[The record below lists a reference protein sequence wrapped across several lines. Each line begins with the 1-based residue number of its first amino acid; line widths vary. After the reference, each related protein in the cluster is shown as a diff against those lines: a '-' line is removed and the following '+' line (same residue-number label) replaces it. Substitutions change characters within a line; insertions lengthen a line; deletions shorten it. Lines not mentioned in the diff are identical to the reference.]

1 MKNIVYKYINFS
13 ITRKS
18 IMIRKSLLFL
28 VLPLALIS
36 GSSKGK
42 MSDEEWLGIGTTIE
56 PPIQTLNTTVRKR
69 ARLSEDNSIQVSS
82 KASDINVESDNEW
95 QEIKTQLQTPTI
107 VNSNAITCE
116 GVEEKGIEGLS
127 LAQALDIMRNNNLE
141 IKISKFNEQMKAF
154 ENKIANGYQYGKV
167 DVTFQAARSNDAGN
181 VFGFKL
187 KSREATF
194 GDFGAEEF
202 MNNMGAA
209 QEGDMVAA
217 GRMYNDPPDKL
228 NNPGT
233 RNHFQTTLNYLVP
246 IYTGGKLDQYDKIT
260 KAMHH
265 MSKLDTSKIFTEKN
279 FQVVKTFFDISLV
292 DNYLI
297 NLTNIITNIDRLQ
310 EIVSAM
316 KEEGYAK
323 NLDELEVAAR
333 KSEAVSMLNQATYNK
348 HLAYHYLSFLLNQD
362 VKSITIK
369 SEKAPMPKVNEETIY
384 NNNVDIRKAEL
395 GLDITKM
402 AIELQE
408 ANYLPQIGAMAEYGS
423 ADNNPFNNFLDKD
436 FYTIGLQAQWN
447 IYNGG
452 IDKNNIE
459 KSKIESMKVQE
470 QVNLAKQGIR
480 LQVRKFITEIK
491 GKDAQIESLET
502 QLRFA
507 SKVYETYQE
516 RYKEGLSSI
525 SEVLIKQSK
534 ELEILLKLLTEKN
547 SRNAKVFEL
556 DSIIDKGDKV

>member
-1 MKNIVYKYINFS
+1 
-13 ITRKS
+13 
-18 IMIRKSLLFL
+18 MIKQSLVLL
-28 VLPLALIS
+28 MLPLAVMAD
-36 GSSKGK
+36 SSNDR
-42 MSDEEWLGIGTTIE
+42 MSDEEWLGIANSAPSSNATPSIADK
-56 PPIQTLNTTVRKR
+56 PRR
-69 ARLSEDNSIQVSS
+69 ARLSEDTSIEEYS
-82 KASDINVESDNEW
+82 KVSDINIESDNEW
-95 QEIKTQLQTPTI
+95 QEIKNQLQSPTI
-107 VNSNAITCE
+107 VSSSTIVCDTS
-116 GVEEKGIEGLS
+116 EKRGIEGLS
-127 LAQALDIMRNNNLE
+127 LSQALDIMKNNNLE

-154 ENKIANGYQYGKV
+154 ENKIANGHRYGKA
-167 DVTFQAARSNDAGN
+167 DITFQAARSNDPGN
-181 VFGFKL
+181 IFGFKL

-209 QEGDMVAA
+209 QQGDTAAA
-217 GRMYNDPPDKL
+217 GRMYTNPPDRL

-292 DNYLI
+292 DNYI
-297 NLTNIITNIDRLQ
+297 TNLSNIISNIDRLQ

-333 KSEAVSMLNQATYNK
+333 KAEAVSMLNQASYNK

-362 VKSITIK
+362 VKSINIK
-369 SEKAPMPKVNEETIY
+369 SEKAPMPIVNEDKIY
-384 NNNVDIRKAEL
+384 NNNIDIRKAEL

-402 AIELQE
+402 AIKLQE

-423 ADNNPFNNFLDKD
+423 ADNNPFNDFFDKD
-436 FYTIGLQAQWN
+436 FYTVGLQAQWN

-452 IDKNNIE
+452 MDKNNIE

-491 GKDAQIESLET
+491 SEDAQIESLET

-507 SKVYETYQE
+507 TKVYETYQE

-525 SEVLIKQSK
+525 SDVLIKQSK
-534 ELEILLKLLTEKN
+534 ELEILLKLLTQKN
-547 SRNAKVFEL
+547 RRNAKIFEL
-556 DSIIDKGDKV
+556 DSIIDKGKNI

>member
-1 MKNIVYKYINFS
+1 
-13 ITRKS
+13 
-18 IMIRKSLLFL
+18 MIKQSLVLL
-28 VLPLALIS
+28 MLPLAVMAD
-36 GSSKGK
+36 SSNDK
-42 MSDEEWLGIGTTIE
+42 MSDEEWLGIANSAPSVNLSPSIDTS
-56 PPIQTLNTTVRKR
+56 PKR
-69 ARLSEDNSIQVSS
+69 ARLSEDTYIQEHS
-82 KASDINVESDNEW
+82 KVSDISIEADREW
-95 QEIKTQLQTPTI
+95 QEIKNQLQSPTI
-107 VNSNAITCE
+107 IGSNTISCDTS
-116 GVEEKGIEGLS
+116 EKRGIEGLS
-127 LAQALDIMRNNNLE
+127 LPQALDIMKNNNLE

-154 ENKIANGYQYGKV
+154 ENKIANGYRYGKL

-209 QEGDMVAA
+209 QQGDMAAA
-217 GRMYNDPPDKL
+217 GRMYTDPPDKL
-228 NNPGT
+228 NNPKT

-260 KAMHH
+260 KAMHR

-292 DNYLI
+292 DNYI
-297 NLTNIITNIDRLQ
+297 TNLSNIISNIDRLQ
-310 EIVSAM
+310 EIVSSM
-316 KEEGYAK
+316 KEEGYTK

-333 KSEAVSMLNQATYNK
+333 KSEAVSMLNQASYNK

-362 VKSITIK
+362 VKSINIK
-369 SEKAPMPKVNEETIY
+369 SEKAPMPIVNEDKIY
-384 NNNVDIRKAEL
+384 NNNIDIRKAEL

-402 AIELQE
+402 AIKLQE
-408 ANYLPQIGAMAEYGS
+408 ANYLPEIGAMAEYGS
-423 ADNNPFNNFLDKD
+423 ADNNPFNNFFDKD

-452 IDKNNIE
+452 IDKNSIE

-480 LQVRKFITEIK
+480 LQVRKFVTEIK
-491 GKDAQIESLET
+491 SEDEQIRNLET
-502 QLRFA
+502 QLLFA
-507 SKVYETYQE
+507 TKVYETYQE

-525 SEVLIKQSK
+525 SDVLIKQSK

-547 SRNAKVFEL
+547 ERNTKIFEL
-556 DSIIDKGDKV
+556 NSIIDKGENI

>member
-1 MKNIVYKYINFS
+1 
-13 ITRKS
+13 
-18 IMIRKSLLFL
+18 
-28 VLPLALIS
+28 
-36 GSSKGK
+36 
-42 MSDEEWLGIGTTIE
+42 
-56 PPIQTLNTTVRKR
+56 
-69 ARLSEDNSIQVSS
+69 
-82 KASDINVESDNEW
+82 
-95 QEIKTQLQTPTI
+95 
-107 VNSNAITCE
+107 
-116 GVEEKGIEGLS
+116 
-127 LAQALDIMRNNNLE
+127 ALDIMKNNNLE

-154 ENKIANGYQYGKV
+154 ENKIANGYRYGKL

-209 QEGDMVAA
+209 QQGDMAAA
-217 GRMYNDPPDKL
+217 GRMYTDPPDKL
-228 NNPGT
+228 NNPKT

-260 KAMHH
+260 KAMHR

-292 DNYLI
+292 DNYI
-297 NLTNIITNIDRLQ
+297 TNLSNIISNIDRLQ
-310 EIVSAM
+310 EIVSSM
-316 KEEGYAK
+316 KEEGYTK

-333 KSEAVSMLNQATYNK
+333 KSEAVSMLNQASYNK

-362 VKSITIK
+362 VKSINIK
-369 SEKAPMPKVNEETIY
+369 SEKAPMPIVNEDKIY
-384 NNNVDIRKAEL
+384 NNNIDIRKAEL

-402 AIELQE
+402 AIKLQE
-408 ANYLPQIGAMAEYGS
+408 ANYLPEIGAMAEYGS

-452 IDKNNIE
+452 IDKNSIE

-480 LQVRKFITEIK
+480 LQVRKFVTEIK
-491 GKDAQIESLET
+491 SEDEQIRNLET
-502 QLRFA
+502 QLLFA
-507 SKVYETYQE
+507 TKVYETYQE

-525 SEVLIKQSK
+525 SDVLIKQSK

-547 SRNAKVFEL
+547 ERNTKIFEL
-556 DSIIDKGDKV
+556 NSIIDKGENI

>member
-1 MKNIVYKYINFS
+1 
-13 ITRKS
+13 
-18 IMIRKSLLFL
+18 MIKKSLLFL
-28 VLPLALIS
+28 VLPLALMSDSPKETI
-36 GSSKGK
+36 
-42 MSDEEWLGIGTTIE
+42 SDEEWLGIGRTVE
-56 PPIQTLNTTVRKR
+56 PPPIQTLNTNRRKR
-69 ARLSEDNSIQVSS
+69 ARLSEDNSIQASP
-82 KASDINVESDNEW
+82 KASDINIESDNEW
-95 QEIKTQLQTPTI
+95 QEIKTQLQMPTI
-107 VNSNAITCE
+107 VSSDTITCE
-116 GVEEKGIEGLS
+116 NSKEKGIEGLS
-127 LAQALDIMRNNNLE
+127 LSEALEIMKNNNLE
-141 IKISKFNEQMKAF
+141 IKISKFNEQMKLF
-154 ENKIANGYQYGKV
+154 ENKIANGHRYGKA
-167 DVTFQAARSNDAGN
+167 DITFQAARSNDAGS

-202 MNNMGAA
+202 MNNAGAA
-209 QEGDMVAA
+209 QNGDMAAA
-217 GRMYNDPPDKL
+217 GRMYTDPPDKL
-228 NNPGT
+228 NYPDT

-260 KAMHH
+260 KAMHR

-292 DNYLI
+292 DDYI
-297 NLTNIITNIDRLQ
+297 SNLSNIISNIDRLQ

-333 KSEAVSMLNQATYNK
+333 KAEAVSMLNQASYNK
-348 HLAYHYLSFLLNQD
+348 HLAYHYLSFLINRD
-362 VKSITIK
+362 VKSISIK
-369 SEKAPMPKVNEETIY
+369 SAKVPMPKVNEKTIY
-384 NNNVDIRKAEL
+384 NNNLDIRKAQL

-402 AIELQE
+402 AIKLQE

-436 FYTIGLQAQWN
+436 FYTIGIQAQWN

-452 IDKNNIE
+452 MDKNNIE
-459 KSKIESMKVQE
+459 KSKVENMKVQE

-480 LQVRKFITEIK
+480 LQVRKLITEIK
-491 GKDAQIESLET
+491 SKDAQIESLET
-502 QLRFA
+502 QLLFA
-507 SKVYETYQE
+507 TKVYETYQE

-525 SEVLIKQSK
+525 SDVLIKQSK

-547 SRNAKVFEL
+547 SRNSKVFKL
-556 DSIIDKGDKV
+556 DSIIDKGDRV